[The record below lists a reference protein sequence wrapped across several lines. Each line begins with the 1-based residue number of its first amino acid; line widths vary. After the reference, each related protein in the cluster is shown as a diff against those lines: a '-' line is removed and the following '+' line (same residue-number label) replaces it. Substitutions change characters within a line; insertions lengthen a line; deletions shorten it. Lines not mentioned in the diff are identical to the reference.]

1 MKPHH
6 VVYFRIHVI
15 FQVFK
20 KTVAVDHTM
29 KLCLVVFS
37 LISIQSVDVEAKGLP
52 SSLTVLKT
60 LKDKIS
66 DLLDLLAHP
75 ETLELEKYE
84 VQFF

>member
-29 KLCLVVFS
+29 KLSLVVFS

-75 ETLELEKYE
+75 ETLELEKYD
-84 VQFF
+84 VQF